1 MWLATIPRQL
11 SARYAVPLAHPHDM
25 ASHRNDEGMSDSVA
39 LGVDGKLPWTAGWH
53 GPQTSADACGDGS
66 GLSEAEHGIA
76 TEIERLLSER
86 GPLELN
92 ALLQLS
98 PVTKAYLR
106 DAPMRLAPLCQ
117 LFPER
122 FVLEPTPS
130 LQQLRLR
137 LRRPDEPEPDAEAKV
152 GLTVALAPA
161 PAPAPALTLAIA
173 PTRPRRRQL
182 LPMRCAG

>member
-1 MWLATIPRQL
+1 MPHYRVRPAGWL
-11 SARYAVPLAHPHDM
+11 SARWAGAAVPLAHALHDM

-53 GPQTSADACGDGS
+53 GPQASADACGDGS
-66 GLSEAEHGIA
+66 GLSEAEQGIA

-137 LRRPDEPEPDAEAKV
+137 LRQPDEPEPDGEAKV
-152 GLTVALAPA
+152 SLNLTRAPA
-161 PAPAPALTLAIA
+161 PAPVPALTLA
-173 PTRPRRRQL
+173 
-182 LPMRCAG
+182 

>member
-1 MWLATIPRQL
+1 MR
-11 SARYAVPLAHPHDM
+11 DM
-25 ASHRNDEGMSDSVA
+25 ASHPNDEGMSDSVA

-76 TEIERLLSER
+76 TEIERLLIER

-137 LRRPDEPEPDAEAKV
+137 LRQPDEPEPDGEAK
-152 GLTVALAPA
+152 GSLNLTRAPA
-161 PAPAPALTLAIA
+161 PDPVPALTLA
-173 PTRPRRRQL
+173 
-182 LPMRCAG
+182 

>member
-1 MWLATIPRQL
+1 
-11 SARYAVPLAHPHDM
+11 M
-25 ASHRNDEGMSDSVA
+25 ASHRNDKGMSDSVA

-66 GLSEAEHGIA
+66 GLSEAEQGIA

-137 LRRPDEPEPDAEAKV
+137 RPWRLCRLRRLCQAE
-152 GLTVALAPA
+152 
-161 PAPAPALTLAIA
+161 
-173 PTRPRRRQL
+173 RSRRQ
-182 LPMRCAG
+182 PGSDAGSAGWACEAYSRAC